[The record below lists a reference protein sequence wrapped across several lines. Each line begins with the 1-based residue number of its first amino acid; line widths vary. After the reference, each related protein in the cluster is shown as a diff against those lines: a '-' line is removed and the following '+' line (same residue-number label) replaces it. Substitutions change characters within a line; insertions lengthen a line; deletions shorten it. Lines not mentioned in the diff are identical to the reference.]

1 MLRLTNISHRFG
13 GLEVLRNVEFSVA
26 EGELLGLIGPNGAGK
41 TTLFNVITGFVR
53 PGAGRIFFQDRD
65 VTGYPTH
72 RLARLGLVRTFQGA
86 RSFHNLS
93 VEDCLRVARYRRVG
107 DSERDRELERVVRL
121 LDLEEFATEAASSLP
136 AGLARLLGIA
146 MALSTGARL
155 LLLDEPAAGLS
166 AGETGVLQQ
175 SIRRLQQA
183 GVTVVVVDHN
193 LHFLMNLVSR
203 AIVLDAGRLIADGP
217 PATVTAEPRVIEAYI
232 GGRDLAGD

>member
-1 MLRLTNISHRFG
+1 MLRLLDISHRFG
-13 GLEVLRNVEFSVA
+13 GLEVLRNIEFTVS

-53 PGAGRIFFQDRD
+53 PKIGRVFFKGRE

-72 RLARLGLVRTFQGA
+72 RLARLGMVRTFQGA
-86 RSFHNLS
+86 RSFGYLS
-93 VEDCLRVARYRRVG
+93 VRDCLRVAKYRGSVDFAG
-107 DSERDRELERVVRL
+107 GGELERVVRL
-121 LDLEEFATEAASSLP
+121 LDLDKFAAMDARSLP
-136 AGLARLLGIA
+136 AGMARLLGIA

-166 AGETGVLQQ
+166 AQETEVLQQ

-183 GVTVVVVDHN
+183 GVTIVVVDHN
-193 LHFLMNLVSR
+193 LHFLMNLVPR

-217 PATVTAEPRVIEAYI
+217 PEAVTSEPRVIEAYI
-232 GGRDLAGD
+232 GGGGLAGD

>member
-53 PGAGRIFFQDRD
+53 PRAGQIFFQDRD
-65 VTGYPTH
+65 VTGYPAH

-107 DSERDRELERVVRL
+107 DSERDRELEGVVRL
-121 LDLEEFATEAASSLP
+121 LDLEVFAAEAASSLP

-166 AGETGVLQQ
+166 AEETDVLQQ

-232 GGRDLAGD
+232 GGRDHAGD

>member
-1 MLRLTNISHRFG
+1 MLQLKDISHHFD
-13 GLEVLRNVEFSVA
+13 GLEVLRNIAFNVA

-41 TTLFNVITGFVR
+41 TTLFNIITGFVR
-53 PGAGRIFFQDRD
+53 PQAGRVLFKGGD
-65 VTGYPTH
+65 VTGYSTH

-86 RSFHNLS
+86 RTFANLS
-93 VEDCLRVARYRRVG
+93 VADCLRVARYCRIA
-107 DSERDRELERVVRL
+107 DADHDDELENVLRL
-121 LDLEEFATEAASSLP
+121 LDLDRLADGEANSLP

-166 AGETGVLQQ
+166 AEEIDLLQR
-175 SIRRLQQA
+175 SLRRLRQA
-183 GVTVVVVDHN
+183 GVTIVVVDHN

-217 PATVTAEPRVIEAYI
+217 PQTVTAEPQVIEAYI
-232 GGRDLAGD
+232 GGDDLAGD